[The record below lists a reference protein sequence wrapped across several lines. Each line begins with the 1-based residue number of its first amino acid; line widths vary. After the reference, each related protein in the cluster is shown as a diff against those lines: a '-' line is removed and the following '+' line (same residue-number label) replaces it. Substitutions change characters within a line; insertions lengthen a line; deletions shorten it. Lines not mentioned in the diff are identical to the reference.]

1 MASEFSSYAV
11 VVFTD
16 LKTLTDEVNALL
28 LRGWVPIGGIT
39 VSAQGSATYHYQ
51 AVGKLK
57 G

>member
-1 MASEFSSYAV
+1 MANQFSNYAV

-16 LKTLTDEVNALL
+16 LKTLTDEVNALIS
-28 LRGWVPIGGIT
+28 RGWQPIGGIE

-57 G
+57 